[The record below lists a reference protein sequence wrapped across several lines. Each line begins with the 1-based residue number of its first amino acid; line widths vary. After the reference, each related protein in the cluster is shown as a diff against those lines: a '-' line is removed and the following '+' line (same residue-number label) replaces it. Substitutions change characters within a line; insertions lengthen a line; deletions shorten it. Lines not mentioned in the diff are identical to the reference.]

1 MKLFFSL
8 LAAVL
13 LAPCF
18 SASAQNDDAL
28 PALVE
33 VLKTADDAQL
43 QLDILKGLSDGLKGR
58 RGVQAPPGWDEVAAK
73 LGQSGSA
80 PIRELTRQLSLV
92 FGSAGAMTG
101 LRGQLLDPK
110 APVAARTAALE
121 ALLAA
126 RDPSLAATLRQL
138 LGDAALRGAALR
150 GLATFDDAQTPP
162 ALLAVYPKLNSTEK
176 RDALGTLCSR
186 ASFARALI
194 GAIIGGAV
202 SAKDLPADLVRQ
214 LRGFNEAE
222 INTALDRHWGTARAS
237 SADKLAEQ
245 ARYKTMLTARSERTE
260 DPLRG
265 RAIFA
270 KTCGQ
275 CHGLYGLG
283 GKVGP
288 DLTGSN
294 RADLDYLLHNILDP
308 NAEIPNDY
316 RTWNLETKDERS
328 ISGVLARQ
336 DEQSVTLVTPGETLT
351 VARGDI
357 RSLRQSE
364 LSMMPE
370 GLLQALGNEEV
381 RDLVA
386 YLRGKAQ
393 VPLPAT
399 AETVGLFFNGKDLSY
414 WDGDAALWR
423 VENGELIGTSPGLQ
437 RNEFIRSQLLLG
449 AFRLIVKVKLVPDAG
464 NSGIQFRSDVLPD
477 GLMRGCQADVG
488 VGWWGKIYEEHARG
502 LLWKESGEAH
512 VRRNDWNTY
521 EVLAVGPRVRTAING
536 HLCADLDDPKI
547 ARTGVI
553 GLQLH
558 SGGAFEVRY
567 REFELELAPKFELKT
582 VK

>member
-1 MKLFFSL
+1 MKLFFFL
-8 LAAVL
+8 LLVL
-13 LAPCF
+13 TVSAGP
-18 SASAQNDDAL
+18 ASAQNDDAL

-33 VLKTADDAQL
+33 VLQTADDAQL

-58 RGVQAPPGWDEVAAK
+58 RGVKAPPGWDEVAAK
-73 LGQSGSA
+73 LGRSGSA
-80 PIRELTRQLSLV
+80 AIRELTQQLSLV

-110 APVAARTAALE
+110 APAAARTAALD

-126 RDPSLAATLRQL
+126 RDPALAAALRQL

-150 GLATFDDAQTPP
+150 GLAAFDDAQTPP

-186 ASFARALI
+186 AAFARALM
-194 GAIIGGAV
+194 GAITGGAV
-202 SAKDLPADLVRQ
+202 SAKDLPADLARQ
-214 LRGFNEAE
+214 LRGFNDTE
-222 INTALDRHWGTARAS
+222 INAALDRHWGAARAS
-237 SADKLAEQ
+237 TADKLAEQ
-245 ARYKTMLTARSERTE
+245 ARYKTLLTARSERP
-260 DPLRG
+260 DDAPRG
-265 RAIFA
+265 RAVFA

-370 GLLQALGNEEV
+370 GLLQALGNDEA

-386 YLRGKAQ
+386 YLRGRAQ

-399 AETVGLFFNGKDLSY
+399 SETVGLFFNGKDLSH

-423 VENGELIGTSPGLQ
+423 VENGELIGTSPGLK

-449 AFRLIVKVKLVPDAG
+449 DFRLIVKVKLVPDAG

-512 VRRNDWNTY
+512 VRRNEWNTY
-521 EVLAVGPRVRTAING
+521 EVLAVGPRVRTALNG

-582 VK
+582 VR